1 MPENHAY
8 AIGDTVWFDHIDFEI
23 PLHGRIKA
31 IIHADNIHADRAEIV
46 VGRHG
51 IGKVTKGLDYV
62 YPSKQAYDAAKKAES
77 ERTQAEYYAETATV
91 EGLLHFLSCREM
103 LCKGEASDDAWAV
116 IQRRLNE
123 SRNARKRR
131 KRHA

>member
-1 MPENHAY
+1 MPENHVY
-8 AIGDTVWFDHIDFEI
+8 AIGDTVWFDHIDFGI
-23 PLHGRIKA
+23 PLHGRIKT
-31 IIHADNIHADRAEIV
+31 IIHDDSIHGDRAEIV
-46 VGRHG
+46 VNRHG
-51 IGKVTKGLDYV
+51 IGKVTKGLAYV

-77 ERTQAEYYAETATV
+77 ERAQAEYYAETATV

-116 IQRRLNE
+116 IQQRLDE

>member
-8 AIGDTVWFDHIDFEI
+8 AIGDTVWFDHIDFNI
-23 PLHGRIKA
+23 PLHGRIKT
-31 IIHADNIHADRAEIV
+31 IIHDDSIHEDRAEIV

-51 IGKVTKGLDYV
+51 IGKVTKGLAYV

-77 ERTQAEYYAETATV
+77 ERAQAEYYAETATV

-103 LCKGEASDDAWAV
+103 LCKGEASDDAWTV

-123 SRNARKRR
+123 SRNVRKRR